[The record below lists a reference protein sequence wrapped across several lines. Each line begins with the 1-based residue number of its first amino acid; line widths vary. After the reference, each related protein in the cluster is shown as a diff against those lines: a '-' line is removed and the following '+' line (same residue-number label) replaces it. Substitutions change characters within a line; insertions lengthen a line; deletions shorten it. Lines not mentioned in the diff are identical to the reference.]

1 MLLTFL
7 QEKENLFLLDNQ
19 RISIIDPSNG
29 KTRKKVSKLTNHM
42 KSLVAHNTSDNGL
55 YFIGVLNSGDLI
67 LWNKDK
73 DQFYNIAGLNE
84 FALKLGSH
92 APSVFVSDDAKKI
105 ILITSRNKIFVW
117 ESDSKSSQAQT
128 SELNGNWSDIVASK
142 DVKTVEDNKELVLHV
157 RFNYSPVIKN
167 K

>member
-1 MLLTFL
+1 
-7 QEKENLFLLDNQ
+7 
-19 RISIIDPSNG
+19 
-29 KTRKKVSKLTNHM
+29 M
-42 KSLVAHNTSDNGL
+42 KSLVTHNASDNGL
-55 YFIGVLNSGDLI
+55 FFIGVLNSGDLI
-67 LWNKDK
+67 LWNKDN
-73 DQFYNIAGLNE
+73 DQFFNIAGLNE

-117 ESDSKSSQAQT
+117 ESDSRSAHAPT

-157 RFNYSPVIKN
+157 RFNYSPVSGTY
-167 K
+167 